1 MRGPHQERTRVGRD
15 GRFELVEHVG
25 SGGFGHVWRARD
37 SVLAREV
44 ALKFLALD
52 RLVGRRPNPERLA
65 VVRDR
70 FARESLI
77 AAKVDSAF
85 VARIYDCD
93 IDGDEPFLVMEY
105 VDGRPLSDYLGSRPL
120 PLARTCRWSGQIAQG
135 LAAAHDRSVVHR
147 DIKPVNILV
156 READSDVR
164 IVDFGLSRFIDA
176 TETHSQAGTPL
187 YMSPER
193 CRAEPG
199 DERSDLYSLGC
210 VMYEMVTGWP
220 PFGDEHAE
228 AFALARAHEEQLPMR
243 PGQAAGVP
251 APLDDLIM
259 ALLAKEPRQR
269 PDNARVVVRA
279 IAEVERLLGDI
290 GPEPS
295 PEEGPADQAHRA
307 GTGFADRLS
316 AAELNV
322 RHLTTQHGRDHHLVI
337 TARIELADLTGQS
350 GDTRGAADLYDR
362 IGRDCDDW
370 YGPGNSLALDAFE
383 GMARWVVARG
393 TTRSQHTS

>member
-120 PLARTCRWSGQIAQG
+120 PLPAPAAGAARLPRALPPPTTGAWC
-135 LAAAHDRSVVHR
+135 
-147 DIKPVNILV
+147 
-156 READSDVR
+156 
-164 IVDFGLSRFIDA
+164 
-176 TETHSQAGTPL
+176 TETS
-187 YMSPER
+187 SP
-193 CRAEPG
+193 
-199 DERSDLYSLGC
+199 
-210 VMYEMVTGWP
+210 
-220 PFGDEHAE
+220 
-228 AFALARAHEEQLPMR
+228 
-243 PGQAAGVP
+243 
-251 APLDDLIM
+251 
-259 ALLAKEPRQR
+259 
-269 PDNARVVVRA
+269 
-279 IAEVERLLGDI
+279 
-290 GPEPS
+290 
-295 PEEGPADQAHRA
+295 
-307 GTGFADRLS
+307 
-316 AAELNV
+316 
-322 RHLTTQHGRDHHLVI
+322 
-337 TARIELADLTGQS
+337 
-350 GDTRGAADLYDR
+350 
-362 IGRDCDDW
+362 
-370 YGPGNSLALDAFE
+370 
-383 GMARWVVARG
+383 
-393 TTRSQHTS
+393 